1 MYVSAKLT
9 SWKARQYQFNRMVF
23 FSPRVHTKGEHVLA
37 FQKCTFKYS
46 GTVYTMWKMKKHQK
60 KKKPQNDQ
68 TKEILASIKAISEDP
83 ICFVWN
89 TSSVSVQEFYFPLSG
104 YIFVIITILTWI
116 MVSQRQK
123 IWGRTAIS
131 SVGYY
136 SQKQYS
142 GVLEKIYI

>member
-23 FSPRVHTKGEHVLA
+23 FLLEFTQKGNMCWHFRNVHLNTQGQYIQCGK
-37 FQKCTFKYS
+37 
-46 GTVYTMWKMKKHQK
+46 WKSIKK

-131 SVGYY
+131 SMGYY